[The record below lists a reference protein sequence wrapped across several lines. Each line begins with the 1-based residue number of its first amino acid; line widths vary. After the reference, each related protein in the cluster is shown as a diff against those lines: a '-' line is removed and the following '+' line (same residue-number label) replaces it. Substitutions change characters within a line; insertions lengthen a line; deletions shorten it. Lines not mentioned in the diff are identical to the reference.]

1 MKKFCG
7 AQTRAGT
14 PCKRSPLAGKRRCR
28 LHGGA
33 STGAG
38 NPARPGNRNA
48 LKHGL
53 YSDRLTDEEKALL
66 AQMPVGSPDEEIR
79 LARVLLMRTLGA
91 EETDERLLSI
101 DRVILRKPGL
111 EATYRPP
118 QHLEHIL
125 RLLGRIGRLEI
136 ARAALLEGLCD
147 SIGAGAD
154 SQDSPRIAVVRE
166 NGETSAG

>member
-1 MKKFCG
+1 MKKCCG
-7 AQTRAGT
+7 AKTRAGT
-14 PCKRSPLAGKRRCR
+14 PCKRPPLAGKRRCK

-33 STGAG
+33 STGGG
-38 NPARPGNRNA
+38 NPARPCNRNA

-66 AQMPVGSPDEEIR
+66 ELMPVGSLDEEIR
-79 LARVLLMRTLGA
+79 LARVLLMRTMEA

-118 QHLEHIL
+118 QYLEHII
-125 RLLGRIGRLEI
+125 RLLGRIGRLET
-136 ARAALLEGLCD
+136 ARAALLQKLCD
-147 SIGAGAD
+147 SIDASTD
-154 SQDSPRIAVVRE
+154 SENSPRIEVIRQ
-166 NGETSAG
+166 NGKTGAG

>member
-1 MKKFCG
+1 MKTYCG
-7 AQTRAGT
+7 AKTRAGT
-14 PCKRSPLAGKRRCR
+14 PCKRSPLAGKRRCK

-66 AQMPVGSPDEEIR
+66 ELMPVGNLDEEIR
-79 LARVLLMRTLGA
+79 LARVLLMRTMEA
-91 EETDERLLSI
+91 EETDDRSLWI

-111 EATYRPP
+111 DVTYRLP
-118 QHLEHIL
+118 QYLEHII
-125 RLLGRIGRLEI
+125 RLLGRIARLEI
-136 ARAALLEGLCD
+136 ARAALLDGQCD

-166 NGETSAG
+166 NGESSAY

>member
-1 MKKFCG
+1 MKTYCG
-7 AQTRAGT
+7 AKTRAGT
-14 PCKRSPLAGKRRCR
+14 PCKRPPLAGKRRCR

-53 YSDRLTDEEKALL
+53 YSDRLTDDEKALL
-66 AQMPVGSPDEEIR
+66 EQIQVGSLDEEIR
-79 LARVLLMRTLGA
+79 LARVLLMRTMEA
-91 EETDERLLSI
+91 EETDDRSPLI

-111 EATYRPP
+111 EVTYRPP
-118 QHLEHIL
+118 HYLEHIIQ
-125 RLLGRIGRLEI
+125 LLGRIGRLEI
-136 ARAALLEGLCD
+136 ARAALLEGPCD

-154 SQDSPRIAVVRE
+154 GQDSPRIAVVRE